1 MGYHYFGPFRPR
13 FSGKYF
19 RFVTIFAENARHF
32 LPVLQAISTNPHQAD
47 TRLSPWVFATSPF
60 RFCEL
65 KVSWDHS
72 LVNRPRLWYN
82 RENSRS
88 RQGGRPGCRRG
99 KSRKTPGISP
109 PGGFQRGSSVK
120 LLKKHLNWFLT
131 RVDQDR
137 LDSTAAHGA
146 FFLLISFLPFVALLL
161 TLMQQIH
168 FSDGVSLIEA
178 ALRIFPDSVAQYL
191 ATLLPD
197 PIHSSGVVPV
207 AVIAAVW
214 SSSMGMLA
222 VIKGLDQIF
231 QVKETRGYIHLR
243 VIAVIYVLIFA
254 AVLIVAAALLVFGTT
269 IYRFLLEHSS
279 AFVAN
284 ILINFKSLAG
294 FVMLF
299 LFFTLLYTGVPRR
312 RAKFLHNLAGA
323 AFSAAG
329 WVLFSYFFS
338 IFVENFSDFSI
349 YGSLA
354 TLVILMFWLFF
365 CMYIMFLGAEVSM
378 WLETSGI
385 GMDLHNLRKKE
396 KKHRQRRKR
405 ERAQRRAQHSSQK
418 KE

>member
-1 MGYHYFGPFRPR
+1 M
-13 FSGKYF
+13 
-19 RFVTIFAENARHF
+19 
-32 LPVLQAISTNPHQAD
+32 
-47 TRLSPWVFATSPF
+47 
-60 RFCEL
+60 
-65 KVSWDHS
+65 
-72 LVNRPRLWYN
+72 
-82 RENSRS
+82 
-88 RQGGRPGCRRG
+88 
-99 KSRKTPGISP
+99 
-109 PGGFQRGSSVK
+109 K
-120 LLKKHLNWFLT
+120 LLKKHWDWFAQ
-131 RVDQDR
+131 RIARDR

-146 FFLLISFLPFVALLL
+146 FFLLISFLPFVAFLL
-161 TLMQQIH
+161 TLMQRIH
-168 FSDGVSLIEA
+168 FSDGPTLIEA
-178 ALRIFPDSVAQYL
+178 ALQAFPDSVASYL
-191 ATLLPD
+191 EALLPT
-197 PIHSSGVVPV
+197 PIQSTGMLPV
-207 AVIAAVW
+207 TLIAAVW